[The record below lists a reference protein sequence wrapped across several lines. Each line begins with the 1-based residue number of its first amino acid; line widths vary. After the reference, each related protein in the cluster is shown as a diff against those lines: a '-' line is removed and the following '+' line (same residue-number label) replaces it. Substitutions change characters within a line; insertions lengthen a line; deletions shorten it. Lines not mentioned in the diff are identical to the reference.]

1 MEAIALFGG
10 FGFCV
15 LVGWLAFSRVGTW
28 MESDAMQEVY
38 RRETCGT
45 IYVPDLSKRMEMID
59 VLGRSVYDVRVKCCL
74 WFAWHLGGT
83 ASYSVKTD
91 SSGRI

>member
-38 RRETCGT
+38 RRETG
-45 IYVPDLSKRMEMID
+45 PS
-59 VLGRSVYDVRVKCCL
+59 L
-74 WFAWHLGGT
+74 W
-83 ASYSVKTD
+83 K
-91 SSGRI
+91 